1 MVDISSP
8 RAGRERLASRPP
20 ASATYSP
27 VPARDDENSAPA
39 LRIPAPREERS
50 GGSRTGMLDHQ
61 SCPVEVG
68 LGRLLDRGII
78 DRDDLVDEFSD
89 MLEGQVTWPDHSEPI
104 GDGLPASDRRRLPLL
119 ERSLHRRG
127 IGWLDAD
134 HLTIGLDPLD
144 PCSDTRDQTTPTDR
158 DEDGIDLR
166 PLFDDLLPNSPL
178 TGDHLEVVEGR
189 DDRGRSEERRVGK
202 ECGSRGTP
210 EKRER

>member
-20 ASATYSP
+20 ASATDSP

-39 LRIPAPREERS
+39 LGIPAPREERS

-134 HLTIGLDPLD
+134 HLTIG
-144 PCSDTRDQTTPTDR
+144 
-158 DEDGIDLR
+158 
-166 PLFDDLLPNSPL
+166 
-178 TGDHLEVVEGR
+178 
-189 DDRGRSEERRVGK
+189 RSEEHTS
-202 ECGSRGTP
+202 ELQSRGHLVCRLLL
-210 EKRER
+210 EKKKKFKILRKRFK